1 MRSEE
6 TRCENIFSLN
16 VIIVI
21 SFASQCSKPLRKKDK
36 TKNKLVYDQIS
47 VHFFLTDVSMTKVS
61 RTEVFITA
69 KITHIQCLEC
79 SFVAVI
85 KRFNLK
91 D

>member
-6 TRCENIFSLN
+6 TRCENIFSIN

-21 SFASQCSKPLRKKDK
+21 SFPSQCSKPLRKKDK
-36 TKNKLVYDQIS
+36 TKNKFVYDQIS
-47 VHFFLTDVSMTKVS
+47 VHFFLSDVSMTKVS
-61 RTEVFITA
+61 RTEVFTTA
-69 KITHIQCLEC
+69 KITHIQCIEC